1 MSVNIESS
9 LFTGFL
15 SVDNDD
21 EGNTILS
28 QGGGVVK
35 LTRRQ
40 VVELGE
46 VLKVIIDHSDDR
58 RVFEQGGD

>member
-1 MSVNIESS
+1 MSVNIENS

-15 SVDNDD
+15 NVDNDD

-28 QGGGVVK
+28 QNGSIVK

-40 VVELGE
+40 AVELGE
-46 VLKVIIDHSDDR
+46 VLKVIIDHSNDG
-58 RVFEQGGD
+58 RVGGILHE